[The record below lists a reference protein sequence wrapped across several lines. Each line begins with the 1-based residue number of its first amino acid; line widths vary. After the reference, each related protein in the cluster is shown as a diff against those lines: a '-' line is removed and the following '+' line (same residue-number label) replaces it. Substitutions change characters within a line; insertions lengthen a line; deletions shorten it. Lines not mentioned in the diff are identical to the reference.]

1 MISSG
6 QFLSQKQSLQQ
17 RLSPQQI
24 QYIKLLQLPTLALEQ
39 RVKEELEI
47 NPVLEEVDRGNEDP
61 YAERDDD
68 TREKDET
75 DPVDS
80 NDDIDWDELL
90 HGDERDSY
98 KTSSGG
104 SDEDWRDLPKP
115 YRETQLEGLEKQV
128 ALLPLNDR
136 EVLIADQILGSI
148 DPDGYFRREISSI
161 VDGIAFNQAVLVTED
176 EVEAV
181 LKRIQRLDPAGIAAR
196 NLRECLLVQLEV
208 LEGAHPAVETATK
221 MLRDEWVSFEK
232 KHFDKIKNR
241 LHIDDE
247 QLKQAYELVQGLDP
261 KPGHGDDSLP
271 SDNAYVTPDFEVKF
285 QPAMDGDSDTSGE
298 DGDVEDGE
306 FIITLSSRNVPPLRI
321 SPQYKRMWDDLKQ
334 QGRKKNTE
342 MRETQ
347 AFIKGKIES
356 ARWFIES
363 IVQRQ
368 HTLLNVM
375 RTIVALQEEFF
386 KYGKGLRPMI
396 LKDIADRIHM
406 DISTV
411 SRVVNGKYV
420 QTPFGVFELKYF
432 FNEGLETED
441 GEEVSN
447 RVVKNYLQE
456 IIDAEDKRKPLSD
469 QELVE
474 ALKQKGYKIA
484 RRTISKYR
492 EQLNIP
498 VARLRK
504 QII

>member
-1 MISSG
+1 
-6 QFLSQKQSLQQ
+6 
-17 RLSPQQI
+17 
-24 QYIKLLQLPTLALEQ
+24 
-39 RVKEELEI
+39 
-47 NPVLEEVDRGNEDP
+47 
-61 YAERDDD
+61 
-68 TREKDET
+68 
-75 DPVDS
+75 
-80 NDDIDWDELL
+80 
-90 HGDERDSY
+90 
-98 KTSSGG
+98 
-104 SDEDWRDLPKP
+104 
-115 YRETQLEGLEKQV
+115 
-128 ALLPLNDR
+128 
-136 EVLIADQILGSI
+136 
-148 DPDGYFRREISSI
+148 
-161 VDGIAFNQAVLVTED
+161 
-176 EVEAV
+176 
-181 LKRIQRLDPAGIAAR
+181 
-196 NLRECLLVQLEV
+196 
-208 LEGAHPAVETATK
+208 
-221 MLRDEWVSFEK
+221 
-232 KHFDKIKNR
+232 
-241 LHIDDE
+241 
-247 QLKQAYELVQGLDP
+247 
-261 KPGHGDDSLP
+261 
-271 SDNAYVTPDFEVKF
+271 
-285 QPAMDGDSDTSGE
+285 
-298 DGDVEDGE
+298 
-306 FIITLSSRNVPPLRI
+306 
-321 SPQYKRMWDDLKQ
+321 
-334 QGRKKNTE
+334 

-492 EQLNIP
+492 KQLNIP